1 MIFGVSF
8 IRYFPSR
15 ELLKAFTLLMR
26 NHLILGLVLF
36 HFYFCLDALEDDED
50 PYKILGVSRSA
61 SHADIKRA
69 YKKMARNW

>member
-1 MIFGVSF
+1 MARFLCVRNLLVFGLILF
-8 IRYFPSR
+8 YFPS
-15 ELLKAFTLLMR
+15 F
-26 NHLILGLVLF
+26 
-36 HFYFCLDALEDDED
+36 LDSLAPDED

>member
-1 MIFGVSF
+1 
-8 IRYFPSR
+8 
-15 ELLKAFTLLMR
+15 MR

>member
-1 MIFGVSF
+1 MADLSLMTNLLAFG
-8 IRYFPSR
+8 
-15 ELLKAFTLLMR
+15 
-26 NHLILGLVLF
+26 LILL
-36 HFYFCLDALEDDED
+36 HFPWCLDSLRTEED